1 VKALQ
6 VRHNVRRFGA
16 ARLLSVTSPRTSARI
31 APVDLRNVEDP
42 AEPSGS
48 GWVKVRN
55 RLAGICGSDLALI
68 DGHASTYF
76 EDFVSFPFIPGH
88 EIVGELE
95 NGERVVIEPVL
106 GHAARGSVPPWDGAA
121 PADGDDYAHLVRG
134 HLKPG
139 IQTGFCCSIG
149 GGWARWFWAHE
160 SQLHTVPDEMSDERA
175 VLVEPLAGSV
185 HAALIAA
192 QHTNHHLTDR
202 DSPIFAVLGAGT
214 MGLGAIAAI
223 RGAVPNARIIA
234 GARYPHQMRFA
245 KAFGADVVAPGDEV
259 SRAVRRMSGAHRI
272 GASLSSGAHATIN
285 AVGDSASLALSIN
298 ITRPRGATVLLGM
311 PGESK
316 LDLTPLWHREVALL
330 GAYTYGTEQIEGNDV
345 RTFDLAMALA
355 NTIEA
360 ERLLSA
366 TYRLD
371 QHVEALAH
379 AASAGRR
386 GAVKIAFDVREDQ

>member
-1 VKALQ
+1 
-6 VRHNVRRFGA
+6 
-16 ARLLSVTSPRTSARI
+16 
-31 APVDLRNVEDP
+31 
-42 AEPSGS
+42 
-48 GWVKVRN
+48 
-55 RLAGICGSDLALI
+55 
-68 DGHASTYF
+68 
-76 EDFVSFPFIPGH
+76 
-88 EIVGELE
+88 
-95 NGERVVIEPVL
+95 
-106 GHAARGSVPPWDGAA
+106 
-121 PADGDDYAHLVRG
+121 
-134 HLKPG
+134 
-139 IQTGFCCSIG
+139 
-149 GGWARWFWAHE
+149 
-160 SQLHTVPDEMSDERA
+160 
-175 VLVEPLAGSV
+175 
-185 HAALIAA
+185 
-192 QHTNHHLTDR
+192 
-202 DSPIFAVLGAGT
+202 

-245 KAFGADVVAPGDEV
+245 KGFGADVVVPGDEV